1 MNNSFQL
8 LLQLLRDIYIV
19 LLAIKASG
27 EQHAVNRPKPLL
39 NKLEVIAR
47 LRISDTTYRRYVKKG
62 ILTPMTLYGID
73 MYYEQDIEEALQES
87 KRKGRL

>member
-8 LLQLLRDIYIV
+8 LLQLLKDIYIV
-19 LLAIKASG
+19 LLAIEASG
-27 EQHAVNRPKPLL
+27 ERHAAVRPKPLL

-62 ILTPMTLYGID
+62 ILTPMTLHGID